1 NEGLR
6 KTVAA
11 NREAAD
17 NMGTSVQDAL
27 VSLNNAL
34 SAYLGELNRTY
45 DITGSVS
52 SALNV
57 LAENMEVIV
66 KLFGVAAVAGL
77 TR

>member
-1 NEGLR
+1 VNALAESTGKSTEEIRKLGIEGSLSLRDLNEGLR

-45 DITGSVS
+45 D
-52 SALNV
+52 
-57 LAENMEVIV
+57 
-66 KLFGVAAVAGL
+66 
-77 TR
+77 